1 VDVVPNVGPISGA
14 RPSRRRVLRQL
25 PRLVRRRRRRR
36 LTLVAVVV
44 AVLAFAATAHAG
56 VDDAA
61 ANADPQAPPPVAA
74 APAAPA
80 AADPAPAAMTTAA
93 TNEVET
99 VVSPQYQAENSP
111 DSASAEAD
119 AAPAPADQLPAA
131 HLVSESS
138 TSAQPQTEQA
148 AASRLLIP
156 HVESPPVRRT
166 VPDSRP
172 RAAPPSPHRPRV
184 VAERLREAWYQQH
197 NSQYQFTSS
206 FTIHA
211 SHHFAIEP
219 DISAA
224 KVAVVAHIRTKIQ
237 RQIRRSVPATT
248 ATRRSAQDLLESAPC
263 TDLASVARADAASC
277 AATQG
282 RYHDVQ
288 TRYQPRPTEPEATSN
303 VVSRLDQAAR
313 QLAIRGTAVGPSPDP
328 RPADA
333 ATGRPKDSTSVGASR
348 PFLPLALAGAVART
362 LSPAVVPHPPALLTR
377 ARPAARLASG
387 FAARVARSLRASL
400 LPRLDAIGRPGD
412 LRAPNLR
419 GGHLADTRRLLQIGI
434 ALGIAY
440 LVFLTFWFWGT
451 RRRNRGLRGGARF

>member
-14 RPSRRRVLRQL
+14 RLSRRRVLRQL
-25 PRLVRRRRRRR
+25 PRLIRRRRRRR
-36 LTLVAVVV
+36 LTLVVVVVV
-44 AVLAFAATAHAG
+44 AVLALAATAHAG

-80 AADPAPAAMTTAA
+80 AGDPAPAAMTTAA

-111 DSASAEAD
+111 DPASAEAD

-138 TSAQPQTEQA
+138 TAEQPRPEQA

-156 HVESPPVRRT
+156 HVASTPVRRT

-172 RAAPPSPHRPRV
+172 RAAPPSPYRPRV
-184 VAERLREAWYQQH
+184 VVERLREAWYQQH
-197 NSQYQFTSS
+197 HSQYQFTSS
-206 FTIHA
+206 FKIHA
-211 SHHFAIEP
+211 SHHSGIEP
-219 DISAA
+219 DISSAR
-224 KVAVVAHIRTKIQ
+224 VVVVAHIRTKIQ
-237 RQIRRSVPATT
+237 RQIQHSVPSMTL
-248 ATRRSAQDLLESAPC
+248 TRKSAQELLESAPC
-263 TDLASVARADAASC
+263 TDLASVAGADAASC
-277 AATQG
+277 AASQR

-288 TRYQPRPTEPEATSN
+288 TRYQSSPSEPEATSN
-303 VVSRLDQAAR
+303 VVFRLDQAAR
-313 QLAIRGTAVGPSPDP
+313 QLATRGTAVGPSPDP

-333 ATGRPKDSTSVGASR
+333 APKDSTSVGASR

-377 ARPAARLASG
+377 AQPAARLASG